1 MALAASKSRLL
12 TLGVRS
18 SVLLI
23 ISVVVVVVVAGP
35 RPSPVMG
42 CP

>member
-1 MALAASKSRLL
+1 MPSIKLYFESKDLNYSCHRAY
-12 TLGVRS
+12 
-18 SVLLI
+18 LI
-23 ISVVVVVVVAGP
+23 VVVVVVVVVGP